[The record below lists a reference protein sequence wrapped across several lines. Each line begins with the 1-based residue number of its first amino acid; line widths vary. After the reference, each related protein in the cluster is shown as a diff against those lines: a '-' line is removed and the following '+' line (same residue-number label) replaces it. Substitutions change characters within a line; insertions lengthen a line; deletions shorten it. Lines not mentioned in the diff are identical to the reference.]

1 MNAIHVGGVVVSLGQ
16 GLEEVGAGQH
26 GGHGARRVTDED
38 HRSLGGNRTVT
49 AREGLVRKVVLQR
62 VNQAALHA
70 LASREF
76 VESDTS
82 QYPTRPMRRVA
93 LLTKSFASVTSP
105 PDTRMP
111 WGENS
116 E

>member
-1 MNAIHVGGVVVSLGQ
+1 MDTIHVGGVVVSLGQ
-16 GLEEVGAGQH
+16 GLEEVGGGQH
-26 GGHGARRVTDED
+26 GGHGARRVTDEN

-76 VESDTS
+76 VESDNVPVS
-82 QYPTRPMRRVA
+82 DQADAPGRVVNEELCQRHLA
-93 LLTKSFASVTSP
+93 T
-105 PDTRMP
+105 
-111 WGENS
+111 
-116 E
+116 